1 MADPH
6 PVLGI
11 DLNVP
16 GSENDPEEDGQV
28 LGQPVVQ
35 VFISNPIDWDQ
46 VQEDFFD
53 LGNPIFFH
61 QPEKG
66 CSITSSYVFVL
77 LFFWSLN
84 SMSNS

>member
-46 VQEDFFD
+46 VQEDFF
-53 LGNPIFFH
+53 F
-61 QPEKG
+61 
-66 CSITSSYVFVL
+66 
-77 LFFWSLN
+77 
-84 SMSNS
+84 

>member
-16 GSENDPEEDGQV
+16 GSENNPEEDGQV
-28 LGQPVVQ
+28 LGQSVVQ

-46 VQEDFFD
+46 VQEDFF
-53 LGNPIFFH
+53 LFGQPYIF
-61 QPEKG
+61 
-66 CSITSSYVFVL
+66 SST
-77 LFFWSLN
+77 
-84 SMSNS
+84 

>member
-16 GSENDPEEDGQV
+16 GSENDPEEDAQG

-35 VFISNPIDWDQ
+35 VYISNPIDWDQ
-46 VQEDFFD
+46 VARGFFFIWAT
-53 LGNPIFFH
+53 PYFFISLKKVVALV
-61 QPEKG
+61 QVMYLF
-66 CSITSSYVFVL
+66 S
-77 LFFWSLN
+77 LFFCR
-84 SMSNS
+84 

>member
-6 PVLGI
+6 PVIGI
-11 DLNVP
+11 DLNVT

-46 VQEDFFD
+46 VQEDFFF
-53 LGNPIFFH
+53 LIWATPYFFINLKKVVPLL
-61 QPEKG
+61 QVMSLF
-66 CSITSSYVFVL
+66 CS
-77 LFFWSLN
+77 FFGR
-84 SMSNS
+84 